1 MSRIIYI
8 DYELQIGGK
17 YLLEYVQPLNIWST
31 LLIKMYMYTKIVLY
45 GNLIECYF

>member
-17 YLLEYVQPLNIWST
+17 YLLEYVQPFNICST
-31 LLIKMYMYTKIVLY
+31 NVYVYKNSIIW
-45 GNLIECYF
+45 

>member
-17 YLLEYVQPLNIWST
+17 YLLEYVQPFNIWST
-31 LLIKMYMYTKIVLY
+31 STNPNVYVYKKNITW
-45 GNLIECYF
+45 

>member
-17 YLLEYVQPLNIWST
+17 YLFEYVQPFNKPH
-31 LLIKMYMYTKIVLY
+31 LLIQMYMYIKIVLY